1 MHKSEHGFGGGLE
14 LGVGDVADDGGFAD
28 GSGEDEGAGA
38 AALLFVAV
46 GEGYEGGG
54 TGFEGGDGAVA
65 EDQIAHAGVLGGG
78 DGLAGEGYVK
88 GGDGAPGYGFAV
100 EELLVAGGGF
110 DGVADGVAEV
120 EDHAEAVLFFVLT
133 DDVGFDAD
141 GGGYDF
147 GEGGGVAGE
156 DEVGVLFHVG
166 EEAWVVD
173 DAGLDGLLEAGA
185 EFGGGQGAEKVG
197 VGEDGERMVEAADEI
212 LAGGEVGAGFAAEG
226 GVDLGE
232 EGGRDLNV
240 GDAAHVDGGEESGEV
255 ADDAATE
262 GEEEGVAVG
271 PGGGELLGEG
281 FERAEAFVGFACG
294 DEEDGGGFF
303 KRREKR
309 FLPEGP
315 DLGGGDDEGAVG
327 RSAAEFAQAGAE
339 GAEEA

>member
-1 MHKSEHGFGGGLE
+1 M
-14 LGVGDVADDGGFAD
+14 
-28 GSGEDEGAGA
+28 
-38 AALLFVAV
+38 
-46 GEGYEGGG
+46 GEGDEGGG
-54 TGFEGGDGAVA
+54 VGFEWRDGAVA
-65 EDQIAHAGVLGGG
+65 EDEVADAGVLGGG
-78 DGLAGEGYVK
+78 DGLAGEGYVE
-88 GGDGAPGYGFAV
+88 GSDGAPGYGFAV

-133 DDVGFDAD
+133 DDIGFDAD

-156 DEVGVLFHVG
+156 DEAGILLHVG

-197 VGEDGERMVEAADEI
+197 VGEDGEGMVEASDEV
-212 LAGGEVGAGFAAEG
+212 LAGGEVGSGFAAEG

-232 EGGRDLNV
+232 EGGGDLNV
-240 GDAAHVDGGEESGEV
+240 WDAAHVDGGEESGEV
-255 ADDAATE
+255 ADNATTE

-281 FERAEAFVGFACG
+281 LEGAEALVGFACG
-294 DEEDGGGFF
+294 YEEDGGGFGLSF
-303 KRREKR
+303 WEGGEEG
-309 FLPEGP
+309 FLPESP
-315 DLGGGDDEGAVG
+315 DLGRGYDEGAVWLCFSTKG
-327 RSAAEFAQAGAE
+327 CEFAQAGAE